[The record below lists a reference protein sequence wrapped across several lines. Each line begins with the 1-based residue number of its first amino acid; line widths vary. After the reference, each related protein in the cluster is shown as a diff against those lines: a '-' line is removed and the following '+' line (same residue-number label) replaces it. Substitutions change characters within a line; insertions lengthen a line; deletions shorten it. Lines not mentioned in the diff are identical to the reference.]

1 MTEEEKKELI
11 DAVNSKF
18 PRQNLTE
25 IYYNIG
31 RALPFTAQRFPDGR
45 VSDWYRNQYVE
56 VVKVEPHGINGK
68 YGNVLGFYYRNGKRA
83 DAYENDP
90 ENSWCKKDDT
100 EPQPIPCCGC
110 GSWSLIDIIGEKT
123 TDAVKV
129 ISLEDKIG
137 FGKYKDLKLKEVIVK
152 DWPYVKWAIL
162 DSIHLYTN
170 IDKVIEYHMEN
181 RPSLGPTDIIS
192 FGKYKGK
199 TLGEIYD
206 IDKEYLIWLSHN
218 SDSFNI
224 DWSKLEQN
232 NNML

>member
-56 VVKVEPHGINGK
+56 VVKVEPHGRNGK
-68 YGNVLGFYYRNGKRA
+68 YGNVLGFYYRNGKRT
-83 DAYENDP
+83 DVYENDP

-110 GSWSLIDIIGEKT
+110 GSWSLINIIGEKT

-129 ISLEDKIG
+129 ITLEDKIG

-152 DWPYVKWAIL
+152 DWAYVKWAIL

-181 RPSLGPTDIIS
+181 RPSLGPSDVIS

-199 TLGEIYD
+199 TLGEIYN

-224 DWSKLEQN
+224 DWSKLEQK
-232 NNML
+232 